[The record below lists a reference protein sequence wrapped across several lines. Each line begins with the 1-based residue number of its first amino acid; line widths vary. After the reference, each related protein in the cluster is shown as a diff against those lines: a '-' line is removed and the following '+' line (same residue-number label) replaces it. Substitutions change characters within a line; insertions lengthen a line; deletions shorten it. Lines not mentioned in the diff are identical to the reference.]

1 MAERHR
7 LTSTT
12 SARQA
17 FEHVKALAALGPRIA
32 GTARERKAADYVAQ
46 QFKSY
51 GLPVDLQAVPGI
63 MAWEGGEARLR
74 GSSVESRQGFLKVLL
89 NGREMNSDM
98 LIKNGDKISFVP
110 IVAGG

>member
-1 MAERHR
+1 MILEIDENMTLADF
-7 LTSTT
+7 
-12 SARQA
+12 ARSFFQD
-17 FEHVKALAALGPRIA
+17 R
-32 GTARERKAADYVAQ
+32 
-46 QFKSY
+46 
-51 GLPVDLQAVPGI
+51 GL
-63 MAWEGGEARLR
+63 GEARLR